1 MRSFQQRLAE
11 LDARGVRVAAVSVD
25 PPETNREHRRK
36 HGFTFPLLSD
46 SSGETIRKY
55 DLLHAAGG
63 PGGADISR
71 PAEFLIDPSGT
82 VRWVNLTESAA
93 VRTRPGEVLKAIDGI
108 AK

>member
-1 MRSFQQRLAE
+1 M
-11 LDARGVRVAAVSVD
+11 AAVSTD
-25 PPETNREHRRK
+25 PPDTNRGHRQE

-46 SSGETIRKY
+46 PSAETIRKY

-71 PAEFLIDPSGT
+71 PAEFFVDRSGT

-93 VRTRPGEVLKAIDGI
+93 VRARPGEVLKAID
-108 AK
+108 ATAR

>member
-1 MRSFQQRLAE
+1 M
-11 LDARGVRVAAVSVD
+11 AAISVD
-25 PPETNREHRRK
+25 PPETNREHRQD

-46 SSGETIRKY
+46 PTAETIRKY

-63 PGGADISR
+63 PGGSDISR
-71 PAEFLIDPSGT
+71 PAEFLIAPSGT

-93 VRTRPGEVLKAIDGI
+93 VRTRPAEVLKAIDEM